1 MLTGNCLNM
10 MLACIN
16 PTVDGVAESH
26 NTLRYAMQASRVI
39 NQTRTQTFE
48 EMIGDDP
55 LRDDCFDP
63 NEELNCR
70 TEVRATARV
79 VVRIVDP
86 HRNLP

>member
-1 MLTGNCLNM
+1 
-10 MLACIN
+10 
-16 PTVDGVAESH
+16 
-26 NTLRYAMQASRVI
+26 MQASRVI

-79 VVRIVDP
+79 VVRIVDL